1 MTKTTQRAHLS
12 ASMESTRQTIKGLG
26 SSEEDAEARQLL
38 KGALYLMIQ
47 ASIRLGEE
55 KQRLDA

>member
-26 SSEEDAEARQLL
+26 SSEEDAETRQLL
-38 KGALYLMIQ
+38 RGALYLLIQ
-47 ASIRLGEE
+47 ASKRLGEE
-55 KQRLDA
+55 KARVEA